1 MRKVWPEED
10 PQGLYIVKISSHV
23 YSQADKARRP
33 EKDPQAKPI

>member
-1 MRKVWPEED
+1 MRNVWPEED
-10 PQGLYIVKISSHV
+10 PQGLYKISSHV